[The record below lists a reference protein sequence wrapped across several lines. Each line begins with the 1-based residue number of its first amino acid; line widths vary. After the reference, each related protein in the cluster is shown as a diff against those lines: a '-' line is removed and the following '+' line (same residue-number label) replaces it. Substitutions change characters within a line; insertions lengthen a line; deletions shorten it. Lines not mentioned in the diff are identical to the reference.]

1 MQIYQDIMISHEKIF
16 LGSLEVFIMASA
28 YFLKAEH
35 SFRCCF
41 GGKAVQCHQ
50 KDFQYDE
57 QDFGRIC
64 NDSRNSLAKHPD
76 TNTFFLAF
84 KYGLVS
90 SGITHHFFMHV
101 VILFEMIT
109 FTIKHYF
116 ISLKYMSM
124 NSSYS
129 II

>member
-1 MQIYQDIMISHEKIF
+1 
-16 LGSLEVFIMASA
+16 MAA
-28 YFLKAEH
+28 AHFPKAKC

-41 GGKAVQCHQ
+41 GGKAEQCCQ
-50 KDFQYDE
+50 KGFQYDK

-76 TNTFFLAF
+76 KKTSFLAF
-84 KYGLVS
+84 EYGLVS

-101 VILFEMIT
+101 VILFEMIP

-124 NSSYS
+124 NSSYHMKDYD
-129 II
+129 